1 MSLFEQCY
9 LRLTTREHALS
20 LLKRF
25 KLEYG
30 KGDREEDKIVLE
42 LLDGRREEMYWE
54 GVPDKV
60 HALAVQRAQKAQR
73 ANGDPVQED
82 DQDGVSMGTGGAQA
96 TEKTPEAMN
105 ETIKIQARV
114 HGFMNVNQPPTS
126 T

>member
-20 LLKRF
+20 LLERF
-25 KLEYG
+25 KLKCG

-60 HALAVQRAQKAQR
+60 RALAVQRAQKAQKAQL
-73 ANGDPVQED
+73 ANGNPVQEDD
-82 DQDGVSMGTGGAQA
+82 DQDGVSLKPAKKRQ
-96 TEKTPEAMN
+96 
-105 ETIKIQARV
+105 RR
-114 HGFMNVNQPPTS
+114 
-126 T
+126 